1 MPLKLDEPTRAALGN
16 SLPLLLIASA
26 DRDQFNSSL
35 DTLFLDFLGEVL
47 AAHLQNLLRN

>member
-1 MPLKLDEPTRAALGN
+1 LNDAARSKLGN

-26 DRDQFNSSL
+26 DREHFNSSL

-47 AAHLQNLLRN
+47 TIHLQNLLR

>member
-1 MPLKLDEPTRAALGN
+1 MPLTVRLAA
-16 SLPLLLIASA
+16 LPLLLIASA